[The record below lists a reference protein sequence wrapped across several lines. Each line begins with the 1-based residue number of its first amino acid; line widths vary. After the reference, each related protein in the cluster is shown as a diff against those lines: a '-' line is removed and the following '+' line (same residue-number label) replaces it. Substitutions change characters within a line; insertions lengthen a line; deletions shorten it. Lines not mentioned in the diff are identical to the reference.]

1 MGVMFSLLC
10 HTGPAL
16 RHLDVF
22 IWNRAVELCSPAGQ
36 NHVPGLPSPIMSLVP
51 ASYHTYPPSKLC
63 PGASCLQTT
72 LGLSDKQARS
82 KTSPKVCLWPNLI
95 HPTNAGGY
103 NKIEEISNDLISKGS
118 GRYSTLGFGQVG
130 CGAKSRGSPVMQ
142 LTWGIM
148 TSRLSTSRAS
158 MWRSQSLCEHW
169 T

>member
-82 KTSPKVCLWPNLI
+82 KTSPKVCLGPNQI
-95 HPTNAGGY
+95 HSTNAGGY
-103 NKIEEISNDLISKGS
+103 KIEEISNDPISKGS
-118 GRYSTLGFGQVG
+118 GRYSTLGFARWAVG
-130 CGAKSRGSPVMQ
+130 LSPGAPLPCS
-142 LTWGIM
+142 
-148 TSRLSTSRAS
+148 
-158 MWRSQSLCEHW
+158 
-169 T
+169 

>member
-1 MGVMFSLLC
+1 MRPSRAEPRPWPTFPHKVPWSSLLP
-10 HTGPAL
+10 H
-16 RHLDVF
+16 
-22 IWNRAVELCSPAGQ
+22 
-36 NHVPGLPSPIMSLVP
+36 LPSQQTVP
-51 ASYHTYPPSKLC
+51 WR
-63 PGASCLQTT
+63 ASCLQTNP
-72 LGLSDKQARS
+72 GLSDKQARS
-82 KTSPKVCLWPNLI
+82 KTSPKVCLWPNQI
-95 HPTNAGGY
+95 HSTNAGGY

-118 GRYSTLGFGQVG
+118 GRYSILGFCQVG